1 MTVPLAQKNVVQ
13 FQQEISSCET
23 GYWLLGLYT
32 ELLYIYCEW
41 ILEITYITTC
51 CMYICIYD
59 IYMYYSEWD
68 NNRFKYTDFNMN
80 YSFGLVFHFD
90 IRDYSE

>member
-1 MTVPLAQKNVVQ
+1 
-13 FQQEISSCET
+13 
-23 GYWLLGLYT
+23 
-32 ELLYIYCEW
+32 
-41 ILEITYITTC
+41 
-51 CMYICIYD
+51 MYICIYD
-59 IYMYYSEWD
+59 IYIYIYMYYSEWD